1 VADRLR
7 VTAGLAVAALGLW
20 LAGRGAL
27 APPPVHDLAR
37 WVEDRGGLVAAFA
50 LVRLATLAVALWC
63 LALLAASS
71 AVRALGALQLAAVVE
86 RGLPGVV
93 RRAAAGATVASVLA
107 LVPVAPAGAAG
118 AQDPPTTTAAP
129 GDGLATMQV
138 VDAAGVAVMEA
149 VPEAPPPEPPPATQ
163 TAPEPPPPPAPTV
176 GGTWVVAP
184 GESFWSIAEDVVATR
199 LGALPE
205 DHQIE
210 GYWRTLVAANRDRL
224 VSSSPDLLY
233 AGQELVIP
241 A

>member
-1 VADRLR
+1 
-7 VTAGLAVAALGLW
+7 
-20 LAGRGAL
+20 
-27 APPPVHDLAR
+27 VHDLAR

-50 LVRLATLAVALWC
+50 LVRLAALAVALWC

-149 VPEAPPPEPPPATQ
+149 VPEAPPPEPPP
-163 TAPEPPPPPAPTV
+163 EPPPATPAATEPPPRPAPTV
-176 GGTWVVAP
+176 AGTWVVAP